1 MEAAPL
7 VRYGEQR
14 KVNGITWSKQST
26 EDKPKPT
33 PRILGRF
40 NRSKRPP
47 RPPSSISDTNDAD
60 GEHEQGH
67 VSQRHDIYSR
77 NESRHLQRISRTVR
91 QPSLDSEFE
100 LLPESNDES
109 LHEAA
114 PVLHGFFASKSA
126 ATQRIVLASIFHS
139 WLQMA
144 EATRAR
150 RDELLRKWTEAMSFR
165 NRQVVRH
172 SLGIWRKATERA
184 ALESGGSY
192 EKVQLKL
199 ATMHCRNLYLRRAF
213 SRLMDSWDLQ
223 QRLYSW
229 EAGAPQ
235 RLVTGCWI
243 AWRARLAEK
252 KHTAI
257 TLASDVVQKSTRAN
271 TLKRVLHCWQH
282 QAMLKSKEQ
291 MFVQWRKGRV
301 LRESVHVWR
310 LQNVE
315 KSYTQQKA
323 SPVKHSLVRW
333 RDAAGT
339 QRRERDCEMRNQSV
353 LRQQLLAWHAVS
365 QQMRGMESQADTLRQ
380 RALLYAPLDRLFD
393 GLQARQTADAQATR
407 FHRYQTMARAFEVW
421 RHHCRAR
428 RDSQLQ
434 SRAIRD
440 LARRRDQ
447 KQRRLIISAWREVAG
462 RVIRAESYADELVSR
477 RCRAMLVNCFRQWYA
492 SCSFDGIGQRA
503 ATITRPVIAPPPPLR
518 SQKPIQS
525 QLPTPVSAPVTNAQT
540 MTSMIEEPPKRERAI
555 SIQTETAPSRAESD
569 DRQELLRRVRVA
581 EEEAKRYRSLYV
593 DPKQVKMD
601 IVAHEERLEGL
612 LDQWNRGHRRRLLQ
626 SAFRQMR
633 TRYSD
638 GRHCQEQEQR
648 LLAAVTRKYSDNRLR
663 QALRQWRG
671 LAQSQARDAMAADK
685 HYYQLSRP
693 ANEEMC
699 YNVLFEWRDQLKQK
713 RQLVMSADK
722 RRQVRVARKFLSTL
736 LARFARQREMEL
748 EASSTHRMFV
758 FSRTWAQL
766 NQQFAMTRTSRVLT
780 SMHISDR
787 EALLS
792 IANVGPSQ
800 ANAPSVPEPS
810 VLDNTAMLDAQ
821 ELENYFSAWR
831 MLVED
836 VRDTQGAVMGRLP
849 PLLQQRAVGSLS
861 SAEGFDWGLLHQGHL
876 LTAAIKKWRR
886 LLPATRAARGTTQA
900 PLISFGTMGSAR
912 RTSSEGDGPNA
923 VELQRYEKMVVQG
936 RVFRLTKTAFHRWMT
951 ANRGKLLEHRQ
962 LSQSLKRL
970 VSAIASRVRQVKV
983 AREKERMFQL
993 RPAVN
998 SWRTRYFIN
1007 TTRMDNAQVQANA
1020 SRVRLCLLHWVS
1032 QTRANPDN
1040 GRALYMKAIAF
1051 RWERQARR
1059 ALAQWMRASSNDKV
1073 KVRLAQRAGRQR
1085 ESQLQRIAD
1094 VWSRARVL
1102 KNALDTLR
1110 GMARRRA
1117 VQHEMSLRLATA
1129 WGNANIQRYALSVW
1143 RQRMSPSSSMYFSVA
1158 ESPV

>member
-7 VRYGEQR
+7 VRYGEKR
-14 KVNGITWSKQST
+14 KANGITWSKQAA

-40 NRSKRPP
+40 NRGKRPP

-60 GEHEQGH
+60 GEHEQDHISNRYGT
-67 VSQRHDIYSR
+67 YSR
-77 NESRHLQRISRTVR
+77 NESRNESRNLQRIPRTLR

-109 LHEAA
+109 HHEAA

-126 ATQRIVLASIFHS
+126 ATQKIILASIFHS

-165 NRQVVRH
+165 NRQVLRH
-172 SLGIWRKATERA
+172 TLGIWRKATEQS

-213 SRLMDSWDLQ
+213 ARLMDSWDLQ
-223 QRLYSW
+223 QRLHSW

-243 AWRARLAEK
+243 EWRTRLAQK
-252 KHTAI
+252 KHAAI

-271 TLKRVLHCWQH
+271 TLKRVLQCWRH

-291 MFVQWRKGRV
+291 MFVQWRTAR
-301 LRESVHVWR
+301 LIRESVHVWR

-315 KSYTQQKA
+315 KSYTQQKS

-339 QRRERDCEMRNQSV
+339 QRRERDCEMRNQSI

-365 QQMRGMESQADTLRQ
+365 QQMKGMESQADTLRQ
-380 RALLYAPLDRLFD
+380 RSLLYAPLDRLFD

-407 FHRYQTMARAFEVW
+407 FHQYQTMARAFEIW
-421 RHHCRAR
+421 RHHCRTR

-447 KQRRLIISAWREVAG
+447 KHRRLILSAWREVAG

-477 RCRAMLVNCFRQWYA
+477 RRRAMLVNCFRQWYA
-492 SCSFDGIGQRA
+492 SCSFDGIGQRTM
-503 ATITRPVIAPPPPLR
+503 TITRPVIMPPPPPPLR

-540 MTSMIEEPPKRERAI
+540 MTSMIEELPRRERAI
-555 SIQTETAPSRAESD
+555 SIQTEIVPSRAESD
-569 DRQELLRRVRVA
+569 ERQELLRRVRVA
-581 EEEAKRYRSLYV
+581 EEEAKRYKSLYV

-601 IVAHEERLEGL
+601 IVAHEERLEEL
-612 LDQWNRGHRRRLLQ
+612 LDQWNRSHKRRLLQ
-626 SAFRQMR
+626 SVFRQMH

-648 LLAAVTRKYSDNRLR
+648 LLAAATRKYGDNRLR
-663 QALRQWRG
+663 QALRQWRDV
-671 LAQSQARDAMAADK
+671 AQSQARDAMAADR
-685 HYYQLSRP
+685 HYYQLSRLV
-693 ANEEMC
+693 NEEMC
-699 YNVLFEWRDQLKQK
+699 YNVLFEWRDQLKEK

-722 RRQVRVARKFLSTL
+722 RRQVHVARKFLSTL
-736 LARFARQREMEL
+736 RSRFARLREMEL
-748 EASSTHRMFV
+748 EAKSMHRV
-758 FSRTWAQL
+758 LVLSRTWGQL
-766 NQQFAMTRTSRVLT
+766 NTRFTMTRTSRVLT
-780 SMHISDR
+780 SMHLSDHD
-787 EALLS
+787 ALLT
-792 IANVGPSQ
+792 IANVGPAQ
-800 ANAPSVPEPS
+800 AKASSVPEPS
-810 VLDNTAMLDAQ
+810 MLDNTAMLDAQ

-861 SAEGFDWGLLHQGHL
+861 SSEGFDWGLLHKGHL
-876 LTAAIKKWRR
+876 LTSVIKKWHR
-886 LLPATRAARGTTQA
+886 LLPAARAARSTAPA
-900 PLISFGTMGSAR
+900 PLSSFGSMGAAR
-912 RTSSEGDGPNA
+912 RASSEGDGPNA

-936 RVFRLTKTAFHRWMT
+936 RVFRLTKTAFHRWVI
-951 ANRGKLLEHRQ
+951 ANRGKLIEQRQ
-962 LSQSLKRL
+962 
-970 VSAIASRVRQVKV
+970 
-983 AREKERMFQL
+983 
-993 RPAVN
+993 
-998 SWRTRYFIN
+998 
-1007 TTRMDNAQVQANA
+1007 
-1020 SRVRLCLLHWVS
+1020 
-1032 QTRANPDN
+1032 
-1040 GRALYMKAIAF
+1040 
-1051 RWERQARR
+1051 
-1059 ALAQWMRASSNDKV
+1059 
-1073 KVRLAQRAGRQR
+1073 
-1085 ESQLQRIAD
+1085 
-1094 VWSRARVL
+1094 
-1102 KNALDTLR
+1102 
-1110 GMARRRA
+1110 
-1117 VQHEMSLRLATA
+1117 
-1129 WGNANIQRYALSVW
+1129 
-1143 RQRMSPSSSMYFSVA
+1143 
-1158 ESPV
+1158 